1 MKVALRRR
9 ALTERT
15 AKMKSRFSKW
25 WPALPAIAAS
35 AAALAA
41 CQTPPPPTAQMNR
54 AQTAILGAQQ
64 DGAQQIAPAQL
75 QTAQSKLSAAQ
86 AAVAQKDM
94 EQAKYLAEESEMD
107 AIYANQ
113 LALTQKAENVETV
126 VQRNQ
131 PNLEKGMRQR

>member
-1 MKVALRRR
+1 M
-9 ALTERT
+9 T
-15 AKMKSRFSKW
+15 SRFPKW
-25 WPALPAIAAS
+25 SAALPAIVVS

-64 DGAQQIAPAQL
+64 DGAQQIAPSQL
-75 QTAQSKLSAAQ
+75 QTAQSKLSSAQ

-94 EQAKYLAEESEMD
+94 EQARYYAEESEMD
-107 AIYANQ
+107 AIYADQ
-113 LALTQKAENVETV
+113 LALAQKAENVQTV

-131 PNLEKGMRQR
+131 PNLEKGMKQR

>member
-1 MKVALRRR
+1 MR
-9 ALTERT
+9 
-15 AKMKSRFSKW
+15 SRFSKW
-25 WPALPAIAAS
+25 WPALLAIVAS

-41 CQTPPPPTAQMNR
+41 CQTPPPPTAQLNR

-64 DGAQQIAPAQL
+64 DGAQQISPTQL
-75 QTAQSKLSAAQ
+75 QIAQSKLSSAQ

-113 LALTQKAENVETV
+113 LALTQKAENVQTA

-131 PNLEKGMRQR
+131 PALEKAMKPKP

>member
-1 MKVALRRR
+1 MR
-9 ALTERT
+9 
-15 AKMKSRFSKW
+15 SRFSKW
-25 WPALPAIAAS
+25 WPALPAIVVS

-41 CQTPPPPTAQMNR
+41 CQTPPPPTAQLNR

-64 DGAQQIAPAQL
+64 DGAQQIAPTQL
-75 QTAQSKLSAAQ
+75 QIAQSKLSSAQ

-113 LALTQKAENVETV
+113 LALTQKAENVQTA

-131 PNLEKGMRQR
+131 PALEKAMKPKP